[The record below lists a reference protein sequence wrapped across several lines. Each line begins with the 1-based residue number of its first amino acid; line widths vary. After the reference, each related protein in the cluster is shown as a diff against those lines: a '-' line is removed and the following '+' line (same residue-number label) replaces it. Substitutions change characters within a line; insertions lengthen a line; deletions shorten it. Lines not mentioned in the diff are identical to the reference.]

1 MEIQALKIFNSKN
14 LILFLILV
22 LGVITVITACGDLV
36 KESDTGAC
44 DSAIDARN
52 YETAKSVCTDR
63 KDIASAYLGLAG
75 YDIINLLK
83 SSDTTPSK
91 YTEPTALGTDD
102 VAGAYILNILQLG
115 VANIA
120 NNETRATKIKESKA
134 YLDLASSKLQPS
146 LADNTSKPPPLN
158 KEEILLNSF
167 AISFAMQLDQLILF
181 DNKTTSTH
189 SVPRPHT
196 DNLTLLTCEPV
207 SGYDSEASKAKL
219 IKMDGHLWSTERN
232 GMQCARV
239 LNAYNAA
246 DNKTAAAAAL
256 ATWVTNTS
264 SGDNDSKLPP
274 PFYDAVCPSF
284 VSLTNYITD
293 LTLNITE
300 LALPDNNTNT
310 KAITDADNSTNE
322 LMKAVGCPTS

>member
-36 KESDTGAC
+36 EETETGAC
-44 DSAIDARN
+44 NSAMDARD

-120 NNETRATKIKESKA
+120 DNETRATKIEESKT
-134 YLDLASSKLQPS
+134 YLDLASSKLQPH
-146 LADNTSKPPPLN
+146 LGDNTSKPPPLN

-189 SVPRPHT
+189 SVPIPHT

-264 SGDNDSKLPP
+264 SGDNDSKLPA

-322 LMKAVGCPTS
+322 LMRTIGCF

>member
-1 MEIQALKIFNSKN
+1 MEIQALKIFNSIK

-22 LGVITVITACGDLV
+22 LGVITVLTACGDLV

-52 YETAKSVCTDR
+52 YGEALLVCTERED
-63 KDIASAYLGLAG
+63 KASAYMGLGG

-102 VAGAYILNILQLG
+102 VAGATILNILQLS

-120 NNETRATKIKESKA
+120 DNDTQATKVKKSKT
-134 YLDLASSKLQPS
+134 YLDLASSKLQPH
-146 LADNTSKPPPLN
+146 LGDNTSKPPPLN

-181 DNKTTSTH
+181 DNGTTSTY
-189 SVPRPHT
+189 SVPRHPD
-196 DNLTLLTCEPV
+196 DNLTNLALTCPEV
-207 SGYDSEASKAKL
+207 DISDSDAQANL
-219 IKMDGHLWSTERN
+219 RAMDGHLWSTERN

-246 DNKTAAAAAL
+246 DNKTGAADNL
-256 ATWVTNTS
+256 TTWIRNTA

-284 VSLTNYITD
+284 DSLTNYLTD
-293 LTLNITE
+293 LAANILK

-310 KAITDADNSTNE
+310 QAITDADNSSNE
-322 LMKAVGCPTS
+322 LMRTIGCF

>member
-1 MEIQALKIFNSKN
+1 MEIQALKIFNSIK

-22 LGVITVITACGDLV
+22 LGVITVLTACGDLV
-36 KESDTGAC
+36 EESETGAC
-44 DSAIDARN
+44 DSAMDARD

-63 KDIASAYLGLAG
+63 KDIASAYMGLAG

-83 SSDTTPSK
+83 SSETTVSK

-102 VAGAYILNILQLG
+102 VAGAFILNILQLG

-120 NNETRATKIKESKA
+120 DNNSRATKIEESKT
-134 YLDLASSKLQPS
+134 YLDLAYSELQPS

-181 DNKTTSTH
+181 DNETTSTY
-189 SVPRPHT
+189 SVPRSPH
-196 DNLTLLTCEPV
+196 DNLTLTCSEV
-207 SGYDSEASKAKL
+207 DISDSDAQANL
-219 IKMDGHLWSTERN
+219 RAMDGHLWSTERN

-246 DNKTAAAAAL
+246 DNKTGAADNL
-256 ATWVTNTS
+256 TTWVLNTAG
-264 SGDNDSKLPP
+264 GDNDSKLPP

-284 VSLTNYITD
+284 DSLTNYLTD
-293 LTLNITE
+293 LAANILK

-310 KAITDADNSTNE
+310 EAITDADNSTNE
-322 LMKAVGCPTS
+322 LMKTIGCF